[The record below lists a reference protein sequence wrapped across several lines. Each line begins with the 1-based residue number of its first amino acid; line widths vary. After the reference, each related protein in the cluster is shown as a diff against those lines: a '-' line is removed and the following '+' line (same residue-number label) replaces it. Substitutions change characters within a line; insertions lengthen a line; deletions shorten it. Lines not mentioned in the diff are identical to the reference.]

1 MYLAHT
7 HRCPSYICH
16 ILSPIS
22 NNFFHQRWLC
32 SLDGTHYDIPC
43 TNTKFSTGPLFF
55 VLYMADLADRAVKYG
70 VSLHTYADYTQL
82 YLHFRRNEMH
92 HPPINSSAVSWT
104 SATGCPPTDVRSMQ
118 TRQNSLGHC
127 CAALKGSYPMLKLGA
142 DTAVACSHVRL
153 LGMDILLDLSV
164 DCHVSR
170 VCVGCFY

>member
-1 MYLAHT
+1 
-7 HRCPSYICH
+7 
-16 ILSPIS
+16 
-22 NNFFHQRWLC
+22 
-32 SLDGTHYDIPC
+32 
-43 TNTKFSTGPLFF
+43 
-55 VLYMADLADRAVKYG
+55 MADLADRAVKYG

-92 HPPINSSAVSWT
+92 HPPINSSTVSWT

-142 DTAVACSHVRL
+142 DTAVASSHIRL